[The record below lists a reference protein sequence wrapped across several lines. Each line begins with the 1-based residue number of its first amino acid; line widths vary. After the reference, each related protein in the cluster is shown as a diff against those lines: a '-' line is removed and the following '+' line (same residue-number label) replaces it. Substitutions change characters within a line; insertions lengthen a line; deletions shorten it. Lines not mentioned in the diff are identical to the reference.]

1 MDSNSGIIRVSIG
14 GPPTVVAPVF
24 IDPVCHMQ
32 VEKEKAAAS
41 LTYEGTNY
49 HFCHINCAVKFSRN
63 PAHFTGGA
71 ETGTLNEASSK
82 TEADGKIEAAAECG
96 QEEATAT
103 SGAAFTCPMHPE
115 VLTDRQMPCPL
126 CGMALDPLE
135 PTEETDDGELDDML
149 KRLRLAAAFTV
160 PLAILGMKDMFLPLP
175 ALPWQALNYLLLAL
189 SAPVLWQGKPFFER
203 ALASLKTGAFNM
215 FTLIGTGVSAAWG
228 YSLFA
233 TLFPHLLPAA
243 DQHHGIATYFEPAAV
258 IITLALFGQV
268 LELKA
273 RKSTNAAISE
283 LLQMAPKQAHFLL
296 LDDSEVEID
305 AKKVERGDRLRIKPG
320 ESVPVDAIVLSGSSS
335 LDQSMLTGESLPVQK
350 GEGDTIYGGT
360 INGRGSLL
368 VRAIHVGK
376 ETLLAQIISL
386 VAQAQRSRA
395 PIQTKVDQVAAY
407 FVPLVFLISAA
418 TFLAWL
424 VLTPPARDPL
434 ASALLSAVS
443 VLIIACPCAL
453 GLATPMSIMV
463 AIGRAARDGV
473 LVKDAQTLEH
483 LASIDTLVVD
493 KTGTLTEGRFKV
505 VQTRYLNQSVQ
516 AEKEGSASKA
526 PALVPVPVTTPA
538 LALELAAAL
547 ESASEHPLAGAI
559 VAHAKSIRNEAAA
572 HETTNR
578 RLQAEAVE
586 AEPGGGITG
595 YVNVTTDGTGQNT
608 AVQAR
613 YQVQAGSPDFIAAR
627 LKLSPSWFEE
637 ALQTAQAAA
646 QTTAQTTAESDNT
659 GAATPVVVAVDGSVQ
674 MVLFLMDSL
683 KAESRQIVDE
693 FKKSGVEV
701 IMLTGDNEVVA
712 GRIAEALHLS
722 NWKAQVGP
730 GDKYDFVK
738 KLVESGKTVAV
749 AGDGINDAPALALAQ
764 VGIAMGT
771 GTGVAM
777 ESAGIVLL
785 SGNLTGLLKARNLSR
800 ALAANIKQNL
810 FLAFGYNTL
819 AVPIA
824 AGLLYPFTGLLLSPM
839 LASLTMSLSSVSVI
853 ANALRLKQARL

>member
-32 VEKEKAAAS
+32 VVKEKAAAS
-41 LTYEGTNY
+41 LPYEGTVY
-49 HFCHINCAVKFSRN
+49 HFCHINCAIKFSRN
-63 PAHFTGGA
+63 PADYT
-71 ETGTLNEASSK
+71 EGTPTRSK
-82 TEADGKIEAAAECG
+82 TEADGKIEAGADCR

-115 VLTDRQMPCPL
+115 VLTDKQMPCPL

-135 PTEETDDGELDDML
+135 PGEESDDGELEDML
-149 KRLRLAAAFTV
+149 KRLRLAAVFTV
-160 PLAILGMKDMFLPLP
+160 PVAILGMKDMLLPLP
-175 ALPWQALNYLLLAL
+175 AWPSQTLNSLLLAL
-189 SAPVLWQGKPFFER
+189 SVPVLWQGRPFFER
-203 ALASLKTGAFNM
+203 ALASIKSRAFNM

-233 TLFPHLLPAA
+233 TLFPQLMPAA
-243 DQHHGIATYFEPAAV
+243 DPHQGVATYFEPAAV

-273 RKSTNAAISE
+273 RKSTNAAISA
-283 LLQMAPKQAHFLL
+283 LLQMTPKQAHLLL
-296 LDDSEVEID
+296 LDDSEVDID

-320 ESVPVDAIVLSGSSS
+320 ESVPVDAIVLNGMSS
-335 LDQSMLTGESLPVQK
+335 LDQSMLTGESMPVQK
-350 GEGDTIYGGT
+350 GDGDTIYGGT
-360 INGRGSLL
+360 VNGNGSLL
-368 VRAIHVGK
+368 VRAVHVGK
-376 ETLLAQIISL
+376 ETLLAQIIRL

-407 FVPLVFLISAA
+407 FVPMVFLISAA

-424 VLTPPARDPL
+424 FLTPEAEEPL
-434 ASALLSAVS
+434 AAALLSAVS

-463 AIGRAARDGV
+463 AIGRAAQEGV

-483 LASIDTLVVD
+483 LASIDSLVVD
-493 KTGTLTEGRFKV
+493 KTGTLTEGRFQV
-505 VQTRYLNQSVQ
+505 VQTLSLHKSAQVESVDI
-516 AEKEGSASKA
+516 GSNN
-526 PALVPVPVTTPA
+526 A
-538 LALELAAAL
+538 LALELASEL
-547 ESASEHPLAGAI
+547 EKASEHPLAGAI
-559 VAHAKSIRNEAAA
+559 VAHAQSMKKDGIPQEA
-572 HETTNR
+572 TGSGP
-578 RLQAEAVE
+578 QAESVE

-595 YVNVTTDGTGQNT
+595 YVSMVNGGSGQGAQT
-608 AVQAR
+608 AAQAR
-613 YQVQAGSPDFIAAR
+613 YLVHVGSPDFIAAR
-627 LKLSPSWFEE
+627 LKLPPSWFEE
-637 ALQTAQAAA
+637 ALQTAKAAA
-646 QTTAQTTAESDNT
+646 QTAAETDKAI
-659 GAATPVVVAVDGSVQ
+659 AATPVVVAVDGSVQ

-693 FKKSGVEV
+693 FRKAGVEV
-701 IMLTGDNEVVA
+701 IMLTGDNEVA
-712 GRIAEALHLS
+712 AARIAEALHLS
-722 NWKAQVGP
+722 SWKAQVGP

-738 KLVESGKTVAV
+738 NLIESGKTVAV

-785 SGNLTGLLKARNLSR
+785 SGNLTGLLKARNLSL
-800 ALAANIKQNL
+800 ALTANIKQNL
-810 FLAFGYNTL
+810 VLAFGYNIL

-824 AGLLYPFTGLLLSPM
+824 AGLLYPFTGMLLSPM

>member
-24 IDPVCHMQ
+24 VDPVCHMQ
-32 VEKEKAAAS
+32 VMKEKAAAS
-41 LTYEGTNY
+41 LPYEGTVY
-49 HFCHINCAVKFSRN
+49 HFCHINCAIKFSRS
-63 PAHFTGGA
+63 PAAFTGGTSA
-71 ETGTLNEASSK
+71 DNK
-82 TEADGKIEAAAECG
+82 TEADGKIDAGADCG
-96 QEEATAT
+96 KEEATAT
-103 SGAAFTCPMHPE
+103 GGAAFTCPMHPE

-135 PTEETDDGELDDML
+135 PGEESDDGELEDML

-160 PLAILGMKDMFLPLP
+160 PVAILGMKDMLLPQP
-175 ALPWQALNYLLLAL
+175 AWPSQTLNYLLLAL
-189 SAPVLWQGKPFFER
+189 SAPVLWQGRPFFER
-203 ALASLKTGAFNM
+203 ALASIKSRAFNM

-233 TLFPHLLPAA
+233 TFFPQLMPAA
-243 DQHHGIATYFEPAAV
+243 GRHHGVATYFEPAAV

-273 RKSTNAAISE
+273 RKSTNAAISA
-283 LLQMAPKQAHFLL
+283 LLQMAPKQAHLLL
-296 LDDSEVEID
+296 LDDTEVEID
-305 AKKVERGDRLRIKPG
+305 AKKIEKGDRLRIKPG
-320 ESVPVDAIVLSGSSS
+320 ESVPVDAIVLSGISS
-335 LDQSMLTGESLPVQK
+335 LDQSMLTGESMPVQK
-350 GEGDTIYGGT
+350 GDGDTIYGGT
-360 INGRGSLL
+360 VNGNGSLL
-368 VRAIHVGK
+368 VRAFHVGK
-376 ETLLAQIISL
+376 ETLLAQIIRL

-418 TFLAWL
+418 TFLTWL
-424 VLTPPARDPL
+424 LLAPAAEEPL
-434 ASALLSAVS
+434 AAALLSAVS

-463 AIGRAARDGV
+463 AIGRAAQEGV

-493 KTGTLTEGRFKV
+493 KTGTLTEGRFQV
-505 VQTRYLNQSVQ
+505 VQTLSLHKSAQVESVDI
-516 AEKEGSASKA
+516 GSNN
-526 PALVPVPVTTPA
+526 A
-538 LALELAAAL
+538 LALELASEL
-547 ESASEHPLAGAI
+547 EKASEHPLAGAI
-559 VAHAKSIRNEAAA
+559 VAHAQSMKKDGIPQE
-572 HETTNR
+572 ETGSGM
-578 RLQAEAVE
+578 QAESVE

-595 YVNVTTDGTGQNT
+595 YVSKVSGGAGQGAQT
-608 AVQAR
+608 APQAR
-613 YQVQAGSPDFIAAR
+613 YLVQVGSPDFIAAR
-627 LKLSPSWFEE
+627 LKLPPSWFEE
-637 ALQTAQAAA
+637 ALQSAQD
-646 QTTAQTTAESDNT
+646 TST
-659 GAATPVVVAVDGSVQ
+659 GSGANNCLGATPVVVAIDGTVQ

-683 KAESRQIVDE
+683 KAESRQTLDD
-693 FKKSGVEV
+693 FRKAGVEV
-701 IMLTGDNEVVA
+701 IMLTGDNDVA
-712 GRIAEALHLS
+712 AARIAAALHLS
-722 NWKAQVGP
+722 SWKAQVGP
-730 GDKYDFVK
+730 GDKYDFVR

-771 GTGVAM
+771 GAGVAM

-785 SGNLTGLLKARNLSR
+785 SGNLTGLLKARNLSL
-800 ALAANIKQNL
+800 ALTANIKQNL
-810 FLAFGYNTL
+810 VLAFGYNIL

-824 AGLLYPFTGLLLSPM
+824 AGLLYPFTGMLLSPM

>member
-24 IDPVCHMQ
+24 IDPVCHMP
-32 VEKEKAAAS
+32 VEKDKAAAS

-49 HFCHINCAVKFSRN
+49 HFCHINCAVKFSRS
-63 PAHFTGGA
+63 PAHYTGGA
-71 ETGTLNEASSK
+71 RTGDLTEAGSQ
-82 TEADGKIEAAAECG
+82 TEADGKIEAAADCG

-115 VLTDRQMPCPL
+115 VLTDWQMPCPL

-135 PTEETDDGELDDML
+135 PTEEGDDGELDDMM

-175 ALPWQALNYLLLAL
+175 TLPWQALNYLLLAL

-228 YSLFA
+228 YSVFA
-233 TLFPHLLPAA
+233 TFFPHLLPAA
-243 DQHHGIATYFEPAAV
+243 GQHHGVATYFEPAAV

-305 AKKVERGDRLRIKPG
+305 VKKVEKGDRLRIKPG

-335 LDQSMLTGESLPVQK
+335 LDQSMLTGESLPIQK

-376 ETLLAQIISL
+376 ETLLAQIIRL

-407 FVPLVFLISAA
+407 FVPLVFLVSAV

-424 VLTPPARDPL
+424 LLTPAAKDPL
-434 ASALLSAVS
+434 AAALLSAVS

-493 KTGTLTEGRFKV
+493 KTGTLTEGRFQV
-505 VQTRYLNQSVQ
+505 VQTHYINQSAPAKKV
-516 AEKEGSASKA
+516 GSASKA
-526 PALVPVPVTTPA
+526 ASALT
-538 LALELAAAL
+538 LELAAAL

-559 VAHAKSIRNEAAA
+559 VAHAKSIRKEVAPHEA
-572 HETTNR
+572 TNR
-578 RLQAEAVE
+578 MHAEAVE
-586 AEPGGGITG
+586 AEAGGGITG
-595 YVNVTTDGTGQNT
+595 YVNVIADGSGPE
-608 AVQAR
+608 AAAGAR
-613 YQVQAGSPDFIAAR
+613 YQVTVGSPDFIAAR

-646 QTTAQTTAESDNT
+646 QTAAETNKAI
-659 GAATPVVVAVDGSVQ
+659 AATPVVVAVDGSVQ

-683 KAESRQIVDE
+683 KTESRQIVDE
-693 FKKSGVEV
+693 FRKTGVEV
-701 IMLTGDNEVVA
+701 IMLSGDNEAVA
-712 GRIAEALHLS
+712 GRIAEALQIS
-722 NWKAQVGP
+722 NWKAQVSP
-730 GDKYDFVK
+730 GDKYEFVK

-810 FLAFGYNTL
+810 FLAFGYNIL

-824 AGLLYPFTGLLLSPM
+824 AGLLYPFTGMLLSPM